1 MKMPR
6 IAVAL
11 CLLGVIA
18 LGTAAQIWA
27 APQQIRRCTT
37 ISKSGSY
44 ELGRNLDAVGDC
56 LVITT
61 DYVTLDLAGFTI
73 RGNSTGRGIVA
84 LIDDLQPDRKAITV
98 RNGMVRNFAI
108 GVDLSNVVLAMAERL
123 TVSENS
129 NTGLSVGAWA
139 QVRDC
144 LAQGNGTGI
153 SSGASTVLT
162 RNVATFNTGIGI
174 QAGYNCTLTENIAQE
189 NGTHG
194 FQVSNGSN
202 VFSNTSS
209 SHPQAGFQV
218 VCPSN
223 IMGNTASFNSTAY
236 ELSSPS
242 ECNFVNNVPALTGD

>member
-1 MKMPR
+1 MVFLHWGWLHRSGP
-6 IAVAL
+6 
-11 CLLGVIA
+11 G
-18 LGTAAQIWA
+18 
-27 APQQIRRCTT
+27 PHQIRRCTIIT
-37 ISKSGSY
+37 KSGSY

-61 DYVTLDLAGFTI
+61 DYVTLDLGGFTI
-73 RGNSTGRGIVA
+73 SGNSTGRGIVA
-84 LIDDLQPDRKAITV
+84 LIDGETDRKAITV

-123 TVSENS
+123 IVSENS
-129 NTGLSVGAWA
+129 DTGLSVGGWA

-144 LAQGNGTGI
+144 LAQGNGIGI
-153 SSGASTVLT
+153 STGASTVLT
-162 RNVATFNTGIGI
+162 RNVATFNTGVGI
-174 QAGYNCTLTENIAQE
+174 RAGYNCTVTQNIAKE
-189 NGTHG
+189 NGIHG

-236 ELSSPS
+236 DLSSPS
-242 ECNFVNNVPALTGD
+242 ECNFVNNVPTAAR